1 MAVRILTSLVR
12 DGKSLSDLLP
22 AAQLDLEA
30 REAAMLQEL
39 AFGVCRNYGQLDAIV
54 NELLQ
59 KPLRNKDTDVR
70 MLLWLALYEIAFM
83 RTPDY
88 AVTSSYVSLTQ
99 KIKKNWAKGLVN
111 ATLRN
116 YLRRG
121 DELLEIAAK
130 KNPHSL
136 PEWLYKRI
144 SKDWP
149 AQASEVFAAMN
160 TRAPLTLRANVRL
173 TDRSTLSAKFD
184 ESGLSF
190 EDCEHAPQGLRM
202 VEAPPVTSLPGFQE
216 GEFSVQDQSAQLA
229 AMLVQPQAGER
240 VLDACAAPG
249 GKSCHLLEIEP
260 KINLHCLDDD
270 DKRLE
275 RVRQN
280 LDRLK
285 LTAKIHCADAN
296 SPDKW
301 WDGEAYDAILLDA
314 PCSAVGALRRHPDIR
329 LLRRESDIRALA
341 RQQLSLLNSLW
352 PLLKPGGRLIYATCS
367 VLKQEN
373 EQSVDKFLASESS
386 ASEVPIDA
394 EWGVATS
401 RGRQILPGQHQ
412 ADGFYYCLLTKAKS
426 AVQTSTSQFSPNAA

>member
-1 MAVRILTSLVR
+1 MADTDVRKLAVKILTSLVR
-12 DGKSLSDLLP
+12 DGRSLSELLP
-22 AAQLDLEA
+22 AAQLELEA
-30 REAAMLQEL
+30 REAAMLQKL
-39 AFGVCRNYGQLDAIV
+39 VFGVCRHYGQLDAIV

-88 AVTSSYVSLTQ
+88 AVTSSYVNLTQ

-116 YLRRG
+116 YLRKS
-121 DELLEIAAK
+121 DALLGIAAE
-130 KNPHSL
+130 KNLHSL
-136 PEWLYKRI
+136 PEWLEKRI

-149 AQASEVFAAMN
+149 EQSSELFKAINV
-160 TRAPLTLRANVRL
+160 RAPLTLRANGRL
-173 TDRSTLSAKFD
+173 TDRATLAAKFD
-184 ESGLSF
+184 ESGLSS
-190 EDCEHAPQGLRM
+190 EDCEYAPQGIRLR
-202 VEAPPVTSLPGFQE
+202 EAPSVTSLPGFAD

-229 AMLVQPQAGER
+229 ALLVQPQPGER

-260 KINLHCLDDD
+260 AIELHCLDDD

-285 LTAKIHCADAN
+285 LTAKIICADATT
-296 SPDKW
+296 PEVW
-301 WDGEAYDAILLDA
+301 WDSEPYDAILLDA
-314 PCSAVGALRRHPDIR
+314 PCSAIGALRRHPDIR

-341 RQQLSLLNSLW
+341 RHQLGLLNSLW

-373 EQSVDKFLASESS
+373 EQSVDKFLDSMPDAK
-386 ASEVPIDA
+386 EVSIDA
-394 EWGVATS
+394 EWGVATLH
-401 RGRQILPGQHQ
+401 GRQILPGQHE
-412 ADGFYYCLLTKAKS
+412 ADGFYYAILRKTGPDG
-426 AVQTSTSQFSPNAA
+426 Q